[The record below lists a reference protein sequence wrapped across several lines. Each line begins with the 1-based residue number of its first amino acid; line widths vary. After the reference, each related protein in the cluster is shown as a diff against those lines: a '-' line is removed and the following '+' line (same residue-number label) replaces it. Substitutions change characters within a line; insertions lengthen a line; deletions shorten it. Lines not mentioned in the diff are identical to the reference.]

1 MTRAA
6 VLGTGSFAPKKVL
19 TNQELEKMV
28 ETSDEWIV
36 ERTGIQERH
45 IADNGVTSS
54 DLAVEAAKRALK
66 AARVKPA
73 ELDLILVATVT
84 PDMLFPATACILQN
98 KLKARGAVAFDVS
111 AACSGFIFALAS
123 ADAFIRSGIYKKVL
137 VVGAETLSKITDWSD
152 RNTCVLFGD
161 GAGAVVLG
169 PAEDGASGIMST
181 HLHTDGSQGDLLYMP
196 GGGSLNPA
204 TQWSVES
211 RMHFIKMRGNETF
224 KIAVRALED
233 VVMEALEHNKLTPK
247 DLDMVVPHQAN
258 LRIIQATAKR
268 LGVPMEKVVVTINK
282 YGNTSA
288 ASIPMALDE
297 AVRDG
302 RIKKGSMVLL
312 EAFGGGLS
320 WASALIKW

>member
-6 VLGTGSFAPKKVL
+6 VLGTGSFAPKRVL
-19 TNQELEKMV
+19 TNHDLEKMV
-28 ETSDEWIV
+28 QTSDEWIV
-36 ERTGIQERH
+36 ERTGIMERR
-45 IADNGVTSS
+45 IAENGTASS
-54 DLAVEAAKRALK
+54 DLAVEAAKKALK
-66 AARVKPA
+66 AAKVRA
-73 ELDLILVATVT
+73 SELDLILVATVT
-84 PDMLFPATACILQN
+84 PDMLFPATACIVQD
-98 KLKARGAVAFDVS
+98 KLKARKAVAFDIS
-111 AACSGFIFALAS
+111 AACSGFIFALAT
-123 ADAFIRSGIYKKVL
+123 ADAFIRCGFYRRVL
-137 VVGAETLSKITDWSD
+137 VIGAETLSKITDWTD

-169 PAEDGASGIMST
+169 PSDDGLRGIFST
-181 HLHTDGSQGDLLYMP
+181 HLHTDGSMGGLLYMP
-196 GGGSLNPA
+196 GGGSLHPA
-204 TQWSVES
+204 TQWSVEA

-233 VVMEALEHNKLTPK
+233 VVMEALGHNGLKPK
-247 DLDMVVPHQAN
+247 DIDIIVPHQAN

-268 LGVPMEKVVVTINK
+268 LGVPIEKVVVTINK

-302 RIKKGSMVLL
+302 RIKKDSTVLL

-320 WASALIKW
+320 WASALIRW